1 MAVLPNAFRDDKRG
15 LGVELAKNFHPHLL
29 RVYEPVPLRRV
40 ITMRAHRRPA
50 FRFERA
56 GEDGLHFFLLWPAF
70 LVRAQAQVAVGHKVH
85 LPWIR
90 MFGRVHIPLTIAAYS
105 FDGKSPARRTRRKQV
120 NSAQARPGLASD
132 FSRF

>member
-40 ITMRAHRRPA
+40 ITMRVHRRPA

-56 GEDGLHFFLLWPAF
+56 GEDCFHFFLLRPAF
-70 LVRAQAQVAVGHKVH
+70 LWRARLAPPYSRAEGIEAPVAAHVIKA
-85 LPWIR
+85 L
-90 MFGRVHIPLTIAAYS
+90 
-105 FDGKSPARRTRRKQV
+105 RK
-120 NSAQARPGLASD
+120 
-132 FSRF
+132 